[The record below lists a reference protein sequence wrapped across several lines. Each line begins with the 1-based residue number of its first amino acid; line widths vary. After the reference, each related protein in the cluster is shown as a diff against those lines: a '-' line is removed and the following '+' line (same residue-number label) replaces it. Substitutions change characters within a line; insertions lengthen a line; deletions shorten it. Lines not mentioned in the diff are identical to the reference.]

1 MNQEGY
7 TPYCGNID
15 GCSMPRTHFNGN
27 QFECRE
33 CKWVSSFPIDFIC
46 EYKHKWKVGESKMGK
61 ENKIRFSDGSQLTA
75 AMSNVLASRLGGV
88 AVKAMSPE
96 QSVGDSIDRGLILRR
111 LLEEAGFEVREIQ

>member
-1 MNQEGY
+1 
-7 TPYCGNID
+7 
-15 GCSMPRTHFNGN
+15 
-27 QFECRE
+27 
-33 CKWVSSFPIDFIC
+33 
-46 EYKHKWKVGESKMGK
+46 MGK

-75 AMSNVLASRLGGV
+75 AMSNVLTSRLGGV